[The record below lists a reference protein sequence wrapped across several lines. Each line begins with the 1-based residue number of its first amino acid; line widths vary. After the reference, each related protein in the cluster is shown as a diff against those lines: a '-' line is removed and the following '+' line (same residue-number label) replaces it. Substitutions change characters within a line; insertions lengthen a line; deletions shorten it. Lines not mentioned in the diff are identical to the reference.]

1 MTLYVVLLRTSTV
14 NVSSGSFKLTGA
26 GSTFAIPLLDS
37 CKAGY
42 ATESGNTFTYA
53 GGGSGAGRSA
63 SDQGIGDFNFSDTP
77 HTAAT
82 RLASV
87 IHIPIIAAPIA
98 VMYNLGIKQVL
109 NLSPATVAGIFGG
122 TITKWNDPAIV
133 ADNTDFILPAKKIQV
148 IYRSDSSGTSGNF
161 TNFLHGMAPT
171 LWPKSGSN
179 DFKASFPGDINAIAN
194 IGRIVAVAG
203 SAEVSALAGKTK
215 YSITYAE
222 KNYAKAVGLGIANIK
237 NAAGN
242 YQAPDA
248 SGTSAFLG
256 ASTFD
261 PNGFLTFDYNTTEAN
276 AYPLGIV
283 SYALV
288 DTKTKNADEVKGF
301 LNYILNPKCANANP
315 SLGYSA
321 ITGALHDLDVK
332 QIAKIG

>member
-1 MTLYVVLLRTSTV
+1 
-14 NVSSGSFKLTGA
+14 
-26 GSTFAIPLLDS
+26 
-37 CKAGY
+37 
-42 ATESGNTFTYA
+42 
-53 GGGSGAGRSA
+53 
-63 SDQGIGDFNFSDTP
+63 
-77 HTAAT
+77 
-82 RLASV
+82 
-87 IHIPIIAAPIA
+87 
-98 VMYNLGIKQVL
+98 
-109 NLSPATVAGIFGG
+109 
-122 TITKWNDPAIV
+122 
-133 ADNTDFILPAKKIQV
+133 
-148 IYRSDSSGTSGNF
+148 
-161 TNFLHGMAPT
+161 MAPT

-203 SAEVSALAGKTK
+203 SVEVSALAGKTK

-261 PNGFLTFDYNTTEAN
+261 PNGFLTFDYNTTEVN